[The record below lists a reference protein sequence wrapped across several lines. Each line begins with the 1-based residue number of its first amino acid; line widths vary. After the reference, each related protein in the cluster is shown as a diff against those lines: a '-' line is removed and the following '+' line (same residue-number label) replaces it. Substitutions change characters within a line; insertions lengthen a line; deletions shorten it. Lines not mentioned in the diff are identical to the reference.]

1 MLFYERISR
10 ARLARLT
17 ERTVK
22 SRWRVLSVTRTL
34 DGRVYQTRAQSRF
47 AAYSQKVSRP
57 CPSKIIFLIRFRFED
72 GGAI

>member
-10 ARLARLT
+10 VRLARLT

-47 AAYSQKVSRP
+47 AAY
-57 CPSKIIFLIRFRFED
+57 
-72 GGAI
+72 

>member
-1 MLFYERISR
+1 MDLPQYVP
-10 ARLARLT
+10 RLT
-17 ERTVK
+17 ESTVR

-47 AAYSQKVSRP
+47 AADSQKVSRP
-57 CPSKIIFLIRFRFED
+57 CPSKIIFLIRFED